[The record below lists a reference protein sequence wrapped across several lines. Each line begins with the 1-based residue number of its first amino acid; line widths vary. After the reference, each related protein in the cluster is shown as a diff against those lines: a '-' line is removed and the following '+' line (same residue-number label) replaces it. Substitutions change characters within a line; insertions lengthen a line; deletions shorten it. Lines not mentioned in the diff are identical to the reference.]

1 MAALTLGSY
10 SNTMRGTSGAI
21 DRGAQSDSGAHALP
35 RALGFVRE
43 FWLRIVFIST
53 AVLAPCYWHRRIEAG
68 DLASHMYNAWLA
80 QLVERGQAP
89 GLWLARQWNNVL
101 FDLLVSGLGKIFSLH
116 VTEKIAVSM
125 AVLFFL
131 WGIFALVCAATER
144 APWFLVPV
152 IAMISYGYTFQMGFF
167 NYYLSLGL
175 SFFGLAIFWK
185 GRGWERLI
193 PIALAPLIMLAHP
206 LGLAWLAGAVAYI
219 TLAEKMPARYQAL
232 LLVPAG
238 VSLALVHYYFW
249 HHYIV
254 QAQDLPFYHF
264 HGADQLILF
273 GPRYQISEIALICFA
288 LLALAVDVITRRAEP
303 GVWAKYAIPVEL
315 YVVLL
320 LAAMLLPEG
329 IRFHP
334 DVALALL
341 TERLTSVSAA
351 VFCCVLGVM
360 RPRKWHLIGFAAIAA
375 VFFTFVYQDTA
386 TLNGIELQAERLV
399 RTLPPNQR
407 IFATIKRLDGSRIII
422 QHIADRACIGY
433 CFSYGNYEPG
443 SGEFRVRALPGNAYV
458 MPAYDTVVD
467 MEDGSYEVQ
476 PEDLPAY
483 QLYQCSESGKDLC
496 IRGLEAGEDNDR
508 LGAHAHEE

>member
-1 MAALTLGSY
+1 MAPLMQASDSRTV
-10 SNTMRGTSGAI
+10 RGTSDAI
-21 DRGAQSDSGAHALP
+21 DFRARAESRVSALS
-35 RALGFVRE
+35 RAAEFVRV
-43 FWLRIVFIST
+43 FWLRILVISA

-80 QLVERGQAP
+80 QLIERGQVS
-89 GLWLARQWNNVL
+89 GLWIARQWNNVL
-101 FDLLVSGLGKIFSLH
+101 FDLLVSGIGKTFSLQ
-116 VTEKIAVSM
+116 VTERIAVSI
-125 AVLFFL
+125 VVLLFF

-144 APWFLVPV
+144 VPWFLVPV
-152 IAMISYGYTFQMGFF
+152 IAMISYGYTFHMGFF

-185 GRGWERLI
+185 GKGWERLI
-193 PIALAPLIMLAHP
+193 PLALAPLLMFAHP
-206 LGLAWLAGAVAYI
+206 LGLAWLAGAAIYI
-219 TLAEKMPARYQAL
+219 ALAERMPARYQPL
-232 LLVPAG
+232 LLILAG
-238 VSLALVHYYFW
+238 AALALVHYYFW

-254 QAQDLPFYHF
+254 QAQDLPFYEF

-273 GPRYQISEIALICFA
+273 GARYQIPEIALICFA
-288 LLALAVDVITRRAEP
+288 LFALATDVVTRRGGT
-303 GVWAKYAIPVEL
+303 GVWSKYAMPVQL

-320 LAAMLLPEG
+320 MAAMLLPEG

-386 TLNGIELQAERLV
+386 TLNGIEVQAERLV

-407 IFATIKRLDGSRIII
+407 ILATIKRFDGSRIII

-458 MPAYDTVVD
+458 MPEYDTVVD

-483 QLYQCSESGKDLC
+483 QLYQCSASGKDLC
-496 IRGLEAGEDNDR
+496 IRALEAGEDNDR
-508 LGAHAHEE
+508 LGVHPDDN